1 MSSPIWIRAFGER
14 ERLSGLPL
22 VHHVYFIMYAG
33 ESHAKP
39 LMFSK
44 TLSMMD
50 DGRKNR
56 GWVERVKVRERKNE
70 RKRRRY
76 RNECCE
82 GTPYLLTSLFF
93 LSLRT
98 GGKFSSSLSWP
109 GARMLLFSL
118 SSFRFSF
125 RLEHRRTLL
134 PLICLIHEIVIL
146 SRTSF

>member
-44 TLSMMD
+44 TLSTMD

-93 LSLRT
+93 YHLELGGNFLRLWA
-98 GGKFSSSLSWP
+98 GPALVCC
-109 GARMLLFSL
+109 FSL
-118 SSFRFSF
+118 S
-125 RLEHRRTLL
+125 L
-134 PLICLIHEIVIL
+134 PFDFL
-146 SRTSF
+146 SAWNTVELYSLWSV